1 MNRSFTDMKFILI
14 RPPVVHL
21 KADFYGSIP
30 GIPSGLAYL
39 AASVRE
45 SGYDVSI
52 IDAYGE
58 DPHRFYTFRKRFRAR
73 GLTPSE
79 IADRVPDDAI
89 PGVSVHCA
97 SEHSMCIEIVRE
109 LKRRNPERPVLVGG
123 YHTTF
128 VPDDFVEAGA
138 DYVVL
143 GEGEKRVPALL
154 SYIEGKS
161 ELGSLDGLVTPD
173 LSVER
178 KEIYTLDLDS
188 QPFAAVDLLP
198 LENYWKL
205 GYGHGPAM
213 RGVKYMN
220 ILTSRG
226 CPYKCSFCQAPQMC
240 GGHWLSKSAE
250 KVLEELQFHIDTYGV
265 HDFHLQDEN
274 FSIDRKR
281 VEDICHG
288 ILDRKMNITFCF
300 PSGLKMETLDED
312 LLELLAEAGCRYFSL
327 SPESGSTRVLKLMN
341 KTADIQR
348 VPRLIRKASDLGM
361 ATCCFF
367 VAGTPGEISSDRR
380 ETRAYIRKLARAGVQ
395 EVIMPIMTPFPA
407 TPSMDSPEL
416 QGFSEMDDLCF
427 SPVWRDDYKMLDRFR
442 MGAYLHY
449 YTARFFS
456 HPVGFLQMLGRMV
469 TGKCATKGEM
479 TARRIVFTSQSFQA
493 RSSQ

>member
-1 MNRSFTDMKFILI
+1 MKFILI

-45 SGYDVSI
+45 FGHDVSI

-97 SEHSMCIEIVRE
+97 SEHSMCLEIVRE
-109 LKRRNPERPVLVGG
+109 LKRRNADRPVLVGG

-128 VPDDFVEAGA
+128 VPEDFVKAGA
-138 DYVVL
+138 DFVVL

-154 SYIEGKS
+154 SYIEGKT
-161 ELGSLDGLVTPD
+161 EFASLDGLVTPD
-173 LSVER
+173 FFIDR
-178 KEIYTLDLDS
+178 KEKYTLDLNS

-213 RGVKYMN
+213 RGVRYMN

-240 GGHWLSKSAE
+240 GGHWLAKSAE
-250 KVLEELQFHIDTYGV
+250 KVLEELQFHIDRYEI

-274 FSIDRKR
+274 FAIDRKR

-300 PSGLKMETLDED
+300 PSGLKMETLDEN

-348 VPRLIRKASDLGM
+348 VPRLINKASNLGI

-367 VAGTPGEISSDRR
+367 VAGTPGEIPSDRS
-380 ETRAYIRKLARAGVQ
+380 ETRAYIRKLARAGVE
-395 EVIMPIMTPFPA
+395 EVVMPIMTPFPA

-416 QGFSEMDDLCF
+416 QGFTEMDDLCF
-427 SPVWRDDYKMLDRFR
+427 SPVWRKDYKKLDRFR
-442 MGAYLHY
+442 MGTYLHY
-449 YTARFFS
+449 YSTRFFN
-456 HPVGFLQMLGRMV
+456 HPIGFVKMLGRIF
-469 TGKCATKGEM
+469 TGKCRTKGEM
-479 TARRIVFTSQSFQA
+479 TARRLLRDSLDKIVSIGEKPVNP
-493 RSSQ
+493 

>member
-1 MNRSFTDMKFILI
+1 MKFILI

-58 DPHRFYTFRKRFRAR
+58 APHRFYTFRKRFRAR

-89 PGVSVHCA
+89 SGVSVHCA
-97 SEHSMCIEIVRE
+97 SEHSMCLEIVRE
-109 LKRRNPERPVLVGG
+109 LKRRNTERPVLVGG

-128 VPDDFVEAGA
+128 VPDDFVKAGA
-138 DYVVL
+138 DFVVL

-154 SYIEGKS
+154 SYIDGNT
-161 ELGSLDGLVTPD
+161 ELASLDGLVSSD
-173 LSVER
+173 FFADR
-178 KEIYTLDLDS
+178 KEKYTLDLDS

-240 GGHWLSKSAE
+240 GGHWLAKSAE
-250 KVLEELQFHIDTYGV
+250 KVLEEFQFHIDRYEV
-265 HDFHLQDEN
+265 RDFHLQDEN
-274 FSIDRKR
+274 FAIDRKR
-281 VEDICHG
+281 VEDICRG

-312 LLELLAEAGCRYFSL
+312 LIKLLADAGCRYFSL
-327 SPESGSTRVLKLMN
+327 SPESGSIRVLKLMN
-341 KTADIQR
+341 KIADIQR
-348 VPRLIRKASDLGM
+348 VPTLIKKASELGI

-416 QGFSEMDDLCF
+416 QGFTEMDDLCF
-427 SPVWRDDYKMLDRFR
+427 SPVWRKDYKKLNRFR
-442 MGAYLHY
+442 IGTYLHY
-449 YTARFFS
+449 YTTRFFS
-456 HPVGFLQMLGRMV
+456 HPISSLKMLGRIL
-469 TGKCATKGEM
+469 TGKCRTKGEM
-479 TARRIVFTSQSFQA
+479 TARRLGRDFLDKIASISETPFNP
-493 RSSQ
+493 